1 MEFRHCFQSEWEK
14 NTRFGAHGFVPN
26 KRFMREGLQ
35 IHWLL
40 KPSIWTVLGQFPFLF
55 ICFGTNSQRVSDYL
69 KSWFGLRIADIAAVS
84 TPIYWNSQQR
94 SPFLGLPQLCRA
106 FFSCELMP
114 LWRCVRI
121 WAVGFCNQDISRGKS
136 ENWHTIN
143 KNGNLRKGN
152 IYFQTKLVGGN
163 SFTYSQYLYS
173 NRRNG
178 MRNHQYFRAY
188 IFQAMDCFKEN
199 LKTAISSNIQQYP
212 AIFIPIFLK
221 VSCRVSLK
229 QRLGL
234 DDSRRFSGWFNH
246 QSHQSPS
253 NFQGLQGHPAAAL
266 EFSSTLAEEDMDW
279 VVKAEWNFPGQWTFY
294 GGLTWALYGFIAMI
308 MGYEWSYPLV
318 IKHGK
323 TQFPPIWFNGDNG
336 VPIRMPL
343 WYPLV
348 GGFPRA
354 H

>member
-199 LKTAISSNIQQYP
+199 LKTAISSNIQQ
-212 AIFIPIFLK
+212 
-221 VSCRVSLK
+221 SLSPFFWRFRAELPLNRDWDSMTLADFRADSTTSRTS
-229 QRLGL
+229 RLRISKDCKGTL
-234 DDSRRFSGWFNH
+234 PR
-246 QSHQSPS
+246 PS
-253 NFQGLQGHPAAAL
+253 NFRVPWLRRTWIEWWRQNETFQVNGR
-266 EFSSTLAEEDMDW
+266 FM
-279 VVKAEWNFPGQWTFY
+279 VV
-294 GGLTWALYGFIAMI
+294 
-308 MGYEWSYPLV
+308 
-318 IKHGK
+318 
-323 TQFPPIWFNGDNG
+323 
-336 VPIRMPL
+336 
-343 WYPLV
+343 
-348 GGFPRA
+348 
-354 H
+354 